1 MGKRTN
7 RSEQIARILFGNQ
20 GDVILDPM
28 IQALT
33 LASGLLMLGNI
44 VMSPLL
50 VDLARI
56 YGVSGSRMGLTMT
69 AYNAPTVVLMFLI
82 GVLADRIGRKPLLIT
97 GMVLY
102 TISGAIMALVADFSF
117 SLLLRVLQ
125 GTGFA
130 LSTPIITTIIGDRYH
145 GGREATAQG
154 IRVSGNNFMS
164 IIAPVFA
171 SSLMLI
177 SWRFP
182 FLLFFTLIPN
192 IFWIWSIVPTVP
204 RSKPTSI
211 YIYFSSMFKVIKNPL
226 MLAVNVTVFIR
237 FLSYF
242 GFLTYISFMGKDG
255 LGMSTMAVGIIIAMK
270 SIFSLVG
277 STQTGRLSN
286 RMHVAIVEVIAFVM
300 AGAGLLVIGLF
311 PSIISLVAGSLLY
324 GIGDGI
330 LNAVQKSL
338 VNTLSSQA
346 IRGGAIAISTGIGNL
361 GKALAPPMMALI
373 LSMFGVEA
381 IFTAGGVL
389 CGIAV
394 LISFVLW
401 RGMMQEELSP
411 DPSFRL

>member
-1 MGKRTN
+1 MRKRSN
-7 RSEQIARILFGNQ
+7 RSEQIARMLLGNQ
-20 GDVILDPM
+20 GDVALDPM

-44 VMSPLL
+44 VMSPLM
-50 VDLARI
+50 VDLARV

-82 GVLADRIGRKPLLIT
+82 GILADRIGRKPLLII
-97 GMVLY
+97 GMVLF
-102 TISGAIMALVADFSF
+102 TISGAAMALVSNFSV
-117 SLLLRVLQ
+117 SLVLRILQ
-125 GTGFA
+125 GVGFA
-130 LSTPIITTIIGDRYH
+130 LSTPIITVIIGDRYH

-154 IRVSGNNFMS
+154 LRVSGNNFMS

-182 FLLFFTLIPN
+182 FLLFLTLIPN
-192 IFWIWSIVPTVP
+192 ILWIGITVPSTP

-211 YIYFSSMFKVIKNPL
+211 GKYFSSMFKAIKNPL
-226 MLAVNVTVFIR
+226 MLAVNISVLIR

-242 GFLTYISFMGKDG
+242 GFLTYISFMGKEG
-255 LGMSTMAVGIIIAMK
+255 LGMSTMAVGIVIALK
-270 SIFSLVG
+270 SIASLLG

-286 RMHVAIVEVIAFVM
+286 RMHVAIVEANAFVL

-311 PSIISLVAGSLLY
+311 PSTVSLVVGSLLY

-338 VNTLSSQA
+338 INTLSTQA

-361 GKALAPPMMALI
+361 GKSLAPPIMALV
-373 LSMFGVEA
+373 LSFFGTEA
-381 IFTAGGVL
+381 IFTAGGIL

-394 LISFVLW
+394 LISLFLW
-401 RGMMQEELSP
+401 RGMTHEDLHSESGLSI
-411 DPSFRL
+411 